1 MQWNMTNVFGEN
13 LTITELE
20 EGQNYTI
27 SITPVSC
34 SRQPGIAKHVFG
46 ITTEAG
52 AASDVQNLTILFQCF
67 VATFFAVPSGAPTI
81 TNVLATSETT
91 IFVSWTEVDCLEQNG
106 IVTNYRIS
114 LLKSGVSIYNETVN
128 GTVYSKEILINLSIQ
143 LNNSAIKIAAV
154 NSAGE
159 GESHIYPVQITGE
172 LMIIMSK

>member
-1 MQWNMTNVFGEN
+1 M
-13 LTITELE
+13 
-20 EGQNYTI
+20 
-27 SITPVSC
+27 
-34 SRQPGIAKHVFG
+34 
-46 ITTEAG
+46 
-52 AASDVQNLTILFQCF
+52 
-67 VATFFAVPSGAPTI
+67 
-81 TNVLATSETT
+81 
-91 IFVSWTEVDCLEQNG
+91 DCLERNG

-159 GESHIYPVQITGE
+159 GESHIHPVQITGE